1 MFLPSGRDG
10 FATGTQYHDVHR
22 NKPTTSGIST
32 AHTFDYPANWLL
44 YHPQKGMP
52 GNAAFHS
59 TIKIMG
65 FQTAFFVHNPD
76 LIL

>member
-1 MFLPSGRDG
+1 
-10 FATGTQYHDVHR
+10 
-22 NKPTTSGIST
+22 
-32 AHTFDYPANWLL
+32 
-44 YHPQKGMP
+44 MP